1 MDPIDKFLKQ
11 YSYKFP
17 KGYPDMKNEQDIL
30 LMESLLNNL
39 GISLKEEEKN
49 YDDEI
54 LNLLTSLSDDES
66 KKKVV
71 NFLNKINSKEDKED
85 EKLEEN
91 ITKELNKKNITGNVA
106 DQIIFYAD
114 KANQL
119 DELSTYMSKPTV
131 NHSDLLNNN
140 NLLKLFSPIP
150 LSDTFKDKIIGMPG
164 AIDHVTF
171 GKGELALIIFL
182 KDAVKYK
189 SGKGSEGK
197 SGDIGIDGHV
207 LEVKRGK
214 SIMASANYISRAK
227 KVDLFNGAKSK
238 KFIEKYNIDLK
249 PGTPWVKLFQQTGAD
264 KTEIEDLL
272 TELYPGLK
280 INVDISTPKSLNDS
294 IGLALAEDYLK
305 NKDLLFINDQNNYI
319 CIESFNKFK
328 EAIENGILVFQLA
341 SDINPRCYLA

>member
-30 LMESLLNNL
+30 LMEQILSEL
-39 GISLKEEEKN
+39 GIKEEEKN

-71 NFLNKINSKEDKED
+71 NFLSKINSKEDKED

-91 ITKELNKKNITGNVA
+91 ITKELSKKNLTGNIA
-106 DQIIFYAD
+106 DQIIFYAS
-114 KANQL
+114 KPNQL
-119 DELSTYMSKPTV
+119 DELSTYISKPTV

-150 LSDTFKDKIIGMPG
+150 LSDVFKDKIINISG
-164 AIDHVTF
+164 AIDNVTF

-189 SGKGSEGK
+189 SGKNNEDK

-214 SIMASANYISRAK
+214 SVIASANYISRSK
-227 KVDLFNGAKSK
+227 KGDLFNGAKSK
-238 KFIEKYNIDLK
+238 KFIEKYNIDLS
-249 PGTPWVKLFQQTGAD
+249 PRISWVELVQKTGAD
-264 KTEIEDLL
+264 KAEIEDLL
-272 TELYPGLK
+272 AELYPGLK

-328 EAIENGILVFQLA
+328 EAIENGILVFQPA